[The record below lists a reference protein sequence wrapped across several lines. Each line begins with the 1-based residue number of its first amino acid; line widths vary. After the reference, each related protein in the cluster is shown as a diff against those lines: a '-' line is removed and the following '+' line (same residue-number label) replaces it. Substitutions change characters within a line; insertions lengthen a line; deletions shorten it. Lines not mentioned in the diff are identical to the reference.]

1 MLGGR
6 YSSGTAPPAAADGF
20 ALLPGRSARLSSGAR
35 LAGAAAAA
43 AASCACLRSAER
55 VSDRAMFN
63 CTGFVH
69 TLLGQSLLLV
79 CLQAL
84 FSVLSLH
91 SLVRPRLC
99 KVQAHLLPEEV
110 EALKVVDRI
119 LRAVH
124 TVVDDEGL
132 SLALETLLRDDFNNV
147 AEVVE
152 ESMKR
157 VDQGRDLDVLVEV
170 ADLLCLC

>member
-1 MLGGR
+1 M
-6 YSSGTAPPAAADGF
+6 
-20 ALLPGRSARLSSGAR
+20 
-35 LAGAAAAA
+35 
-43 AASCACLRSAER
+43 
-55 VSDRAMFN
+55 
-63 CTGFVH
+63 
-69 TLLGQSLLLV
+69 
-79 CLQAL
+79 
-84 FSVLSLH
+84 
-91 SLVRPRLC
+91 
-99 KVQAHLLPEEV
+99 
-110 EALKVVDRI
+110 KVVDRI
-119 LRAVH
+119 LRAIH

>member
-1 MLGGR
+1 
-6 YSSGTAPPAAADGF
+6 
-20 ALLPGRSARLSSGAR
+20 
-35 LAGAAAAA
+35 
-43 AASCACLRSAER
+43 
-55 VSDRAMFN
+55 MFN